1 MITLYFVRHGE
12 TVWNHSGRYQ
22 GMTDVPLSETG
33 RQQAAKTVDFFQD
46 IPLDGVYSSD
56 LSRAADTARGI
67 AESHQLPLHQ
77 DRRLRELSFGDW
89 EGLTYEEIEA
99 RWPGSIEQMYRH
111 PAEIRIS
118 GGETFGEVQKRASA
132 AVSGI
137 MDGQDG
143 KTFLIASHGGT
154 IRTILC
160 SLLGLPLDKAWTF
173 CQANANVSCVFCN
186 KDRNLLY
193 LLNGTEHLRENR

>member
-33 RQQAAKTVDFFQD
+33 KRQAARTEDFFRD

-56 LSRAADTARGI
+56 LSRAVDTARGI
-67 AESHQLPLHQ
+67 AESHHLTLQK
-77 DRRLRELSFGDW
+77 DSRLRELSFGDW
-89 EGLTYEEIEA
+89 EGLTYDEIEA
-99 RWPGSIEQMYRH
+99 RWPGSIESMYRK

-118 GGETFGEVQKRASA
+118 GGETFGEVEKRASA
-132 AVSGI
+132 AVQDI
-137 MDGQDG
+137 MGSREE
-143 KTFLIASHGGT
+143 KTFLIVSHGGT
-154 IRTILC
+154 IRTMLC

-173 CQANANVSCVFCN
+173 CQANANVSCVLCSE
-186 KDRNLLY
+186 DRNLLY
-193 LLNGTEHLRENR
+193 LLNETAHLKENH